1 VTDEGYASN
10 ETFEQAVE
18 TFKNLREVGLEEL
31 DGEECINFE
40 KETRWVTDLE
50 AQSSQCIAF
59 ATDVMHAD

>member
-31 DGEECINFE
+31 DSEERINSE
-40 KETRWVTDLE
+40 KETRWLQISRRRV
-50 AQSSQCIAF
+50 ASASPF
-59 ATDVMHAD
+59 PRM